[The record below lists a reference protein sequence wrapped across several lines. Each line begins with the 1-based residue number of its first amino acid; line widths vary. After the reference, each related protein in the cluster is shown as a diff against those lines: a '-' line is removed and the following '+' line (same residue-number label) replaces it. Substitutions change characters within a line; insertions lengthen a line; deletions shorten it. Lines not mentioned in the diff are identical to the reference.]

1 MWKVLL
7 SFYMGASW
15 VLLLQD
21 SIWDWHFSSLSDT
34 WEDNEIAST
43 SRQVK
48 TELRLFSSLSS
59 DVRFEG
65 MSSFNFFFCKIEELM
80 IVASATSSGSNLRQ
94 SDCFLHAI
102 IVETEYPE
110 MIQISRTSLR
120 KLEWWSIVKCLC
132 LETCLSDKLFW
143 VVNMNSLPREFPWS
157 WAFGPLRRGYI

>member
-1 MWKVLL
+1 M
-7 SFYMGASW
+7 
-15 VLLLQD
+15 LLLQD
-21 SIWDWHFSSLSDT
+21 SIWDCHFSSLSDT

-48 TELRLFSSLSS
+48 TELRLSSLSS

-65 MSSFNFFFCKIEELM
+65 MSSFNFFCKIEELM

-110 MIQISRTSLR
+110 MIQIL
-120 KLEWWSIVKCLC
+120 
-132 LETCLSDKLFW
+132 
-143 VVNMNSLPREFPWS
+143 
-157 WAFGPLRRGYI
+157 